1 MGHKLYGFFFLTLPV
16 AGWTPTIGGQ
26 SRAGP
31 VLYTTASESVLLKA
45 DDAVAMRAR
54 AASLL
59 ASRLESAWQ
68 ETLDAGASSSSSS
81 SSSQSSSLRELLA
94 QSCRWDGDTESVGGA
109 VVVEERVLAIGK
121 FYENSKFAVTSCVAL
136 DDSRAK
142 ARNIIDG
149 VSTDSYLMDWA
160 FSGTWPLPW
169 RPRIRI
175 SGQCIIT
182 TEARGM
188 ECTSGSGQGGS
199 ADSGVTFRVL
209 SMEDRWVAPRSFFR
223 GMLDDQLLPRVGDL
237 LNVYSTPHAEFPEW
251 ARVAC
256 INNGGGGGG
265 YDVYEAPPCLVLRV
279 SSVLDPANL
288 SDDRECMRG
297 YFLPDH
303 AFTGK
308 LKWRGKTGDDF
319 VTTSP
324 LAVAVEALPRCSE
337 SDGNGGAPGGG
348 EEPPRRLTWT
358 IPVPSELCTGL
369 DWERAGMS
377 PVPDLDQLRR
387 KQQQGKGWKSGNRG
401 LASHLGSASI
411 EYVALPARRIAVTP
425 FGLED
430 TISDEASAA
439 RRELLQAL
447 TRDGERVVAS
457 ASSGR
462 PLFSLLQT
470 SVKLAWSKEKKT
482 LGMAI
487 YSAPANPWG
496 KPHFIAA
503 ELLPSE
509 KDERE

>member
-1 MGHKLYGFFFLTLPV
+1 
-16 AGWTPTIGGQ
+16 
-26 SRAGP
+26 
-31 VLYTTASESVLLKA
+31 
-45 DDAVAMRAR
+45 
-54 AASLL
+54 
-59 ASRLESAWQ
+59 
-68 ETLDAGASSSSSS
+68 
-81 SSSQSSSLRELLA
+81 
-94 QSCRWDGDTESVGGA
+94 
-109 VVVEERVLAIGK
+109 
-121 FYENSKFAVTSCVAL
+121 
-136 DDSRAK
+136 
-142 ARNIIDG
+142 
-149 VSTDSYLMDWA
+149 
-160 FSGTWPLPW
+160 
-169 RPRIRI
+169 
-175 SGQCIIT
+175 
-182 TEARGM
+182 M